1 MRKNIGVTKI
11 LVVEDD
17 QSIAEVIFEALQ
29 EMPSCE
35 VMLAS
40 TPDEACLLV
49 KDTNPHDCLL
59 DYNLPHMNGIQLY
72 DYICT
77 IQGLENVPT
86 LIMSANLP
94 HSDIKKRKLASIKK
108 PFDLDNL
115 FQMLERL
122 LEVKEKYA

>member
-1 MRKNIGVTKI
+1 MRQNTGIIKI

-17 QSIAEVIFEALQ
+17 ESIAEVIFEALQ
-29 EMPSCE
+29 ELSSCE

-49 KDTNPHDCLL
+49 EDTRPHVCLL
-59 DYNLPHMNGIQLY
+59 DYNLPHMNGIELY
-72 DYICT
+72 DHICT

-94 HSDIKKRKLASIKK
+94 HKEIKKRKLASIKK

-122 LEVKEKYA
+122 LEAKEKYA